1 MATGPLPLRL
11 LRNVFELAASE
22 DLRSALTLVR
32 ISRLT
37 RRWYQVGRIDPI
49 LFSSISLSSTRT
61 TLAFIHTIESSLLRP
76 PRFFTA
82 HVKSLSIL
90 FDMLPSH
97 ASRIVAICSRIDAL
111 TTWFLPTPTGS
122 PISPFSL
129 AQALGRSIRPRRIS
143 VWHGAIHAHPADPW
157 PTRGALFTRL
167 THLTAT
173 NVWEDWQSWRW
184 GDLPSTL
191 QYVSLDLT
199 FKRRSAVPTGGRMA
213 TTVHRVLAECPGL
226 QVLALRDGGAG
237 LSGSSGT
244 GHGRRSDG
252 GPPASVRILLVDAL
266 RTLGWLDPRIVFFSL
281 LEPFRLRGAHFQ
293 REDRM
298 WTIMEDVV
306 RRRLNGTGP
315 HTQVVLDM
323 A

>member
-22 DLRSALTLVR
+22 DFRSALTLVR

-37 RRWYQVGRIDPI
+37 RRC
-49 LFSSISLSSTRT
+49 ISLSSTRT

-90 FDMLPSH
+90 FDMLPSY
-97 ASRIVAICSRIDAL
+97 ASRIAAICSRIDAL

-122 PISPFSL
+122 PISSFSL

-199 FKRRSAVPTGGRMA
+199 FKRRRAVPTGGRMA
-213 TTVHRVLAECPGL
+213 TTVHRVLAECPEL
-226 QVLALRDGGAG
+226 QVLALRDAGAG
-237 LSGSSGT
+237 LSGSSGSSGT
-244 GHGRRSDG
+244 GHGRHSDG
-252 GPPASVRILLVDAL
+252 GPPASVHILLVDAL

-281 LEPFRLRGAHFQ
+281 REPFRLRGAHFQ